1 MTYTSVAHVQ
11 PQQAESPKWY
21 SSSPIERQYPTAWCK
36 LEFESFLNTDSK
48 SGTRCAVCL
57 FIRIDKRLLITR
69 HIRPVYTLRCY
80 MAVSTIALSPIL
92 QESSKVSKVWVTAH
106 GNSAAFIPN
115 SFCTIL
121 HFEADFLRNFIP
133 LNPEDFI
140 CNFMYTCT
148 DFYKY
153 NYWIIFKNIVLIVI
167 FEL

>member
-92 QESSKVSKVWVTAH
+92 QESYCRRCESRLMGTVRRLFQIHFVRFCISRRIFFEILFLWIPRILYVILCIRVPI
-106 GNSAAFIPN
+106 FIN
-115 SFCTIL
+115 
-121 HFEADFLRNFIP
+121 
-133 LNPEDFI
+133 
-140 CNFMYTCT
+140 
-148 DFYKY
+148 
-153 NYWIIFKNIVLIVI
+153 III
-167 FEL
+167 E